1 MLKKLLLLAG
11 ALIVVGGI
19 AGGALYYLYPV
30 QVSVVRGSDAQLLP
44 VLVCAA
50 RHGERRN

>member
-11 ALIVVGGI
+11 AIIVVGGI

-30 QVSVVRGSDAQLLP
+30 QVSVVRGSDAQLLSCP
-44 VLVCAA
+44 GLRRPA
-50 RHGERRN
+50 RSRRN

>member
-19 AGGALYYLYPV
+19 AGGALYYFYPV
-30 QVSVVRGSDAQLLP
+30 RVSVTRGSDAQLLP

-50 RHGERRN
+50 GHGRARN